1 MAVRK
6 KRKPDLQTDELWPLE
21 NTAEASEKPTE
32 ITWPKPPHHFGC
44 PIEGL
49 SMLPRVHV

>member
-1 MAVRK
+1 MAAS
-6 KRKPDLQTDELWPLE
+6 KRKPDLQTDEPWHLE
-21 NTAEASEKPTE
+21 FTAEAGEKPSE
-32 ITWPKPPHHFGC
+32 ISWPKPPRRFGC